1 VNVQNYITVIEQA
14 KKMESAELNDGSSSS
29 SNHSNIEHKD
39 LLNHT
44 KLLLENGYLN
54 YHTFTEIIIALRTAV
69 VNEYDLDKEATSYS
83 DCPLDALYLS
93 L

>member
-1 VNVQNYITVIEQA
+1 MDILTI
-14 KKMESAELNDGSSSS
+14 
-29 SNHSNIEHKD
+29 IPF
-39 LLNHT
+39 
-44 KLLLENGYLN
+44 
-54 YHTFTEIIIALRTAV
+54 FTEIIIALRTAV